1 MALAKT
7 ALQRYS
13 TNLLAGG
20 VKIHW
25 FTYATNDTLAEVTT
39 DGYFNGVRDTLSANS
54 IVDAVVDCDGT
65 PNHVTLRLTAVPAS
79 GNVTCA
85 IDTPAA

>member
-1 MALAKT
+1 MALDKT
-7 ALQRYS
+7 ALQRFS
-13 TNLLAGG
+13 SNLLAGG

-39 DGYFNGVRDTLSANS
+39 DGYFNNVRDALSKGS
-54 IVDAVVDCDGT
+54 MIYAVVDVDGT
-65 PNHVTLRLTAVPAS
+65 QNHAQLRVTTWAAT
-79 GNVTCA
+79 GNIVTA